1 MKFFVKSRKDKSFTS
16 VIFFVIA
23 LSMVFSGLNIPYGP
37 VLSANAA
44 ISEKTSVLFQLP
56 SLSAVKDGSVE
67 VNAEINVNLDT
78 NWKTR
83 LTLAT
88 VTNAQGPWHIVGL
101 DVRSR
106 PDYFGFA
113 GDTKN
118 TSEFERWA
126 ESQTCDLAVRFG
138 YFDPLNYGEIRISS
152 PNNVAIFIGK
162 DENDNFVCKEYAKNS
177 NGEFPNQDSPTR
189 TIKAASS
196 YEEAQFLAHEDAS
209 GNFVASASYEYL
221 YVPPAAQGEV

>member
-16 VIFFVIA
+16 VVFFVIA
-23 LSMVFSGLNIPYGP
+23 LSMVFSGFNIPYGP
-37 VLSANAA
+37 VLTANAA
-44 ISEKTSVLFQLP
+44 ISEKTSVPVQL
-56 SLSAVKDGSVE
+56 SLPTINIGSVE
-67 VNAEINVNLDT
+67 AHTEINVDLDT

-106 PDYFGFA
+106 PDYFGFV

-118 TSEFERWA
+118 ASEFEKWA
-126 ESQTCDLAVRFG
+126 ESQTRDLAVRFG

-196 YEEAQFLAHEDAS
+196 YEDAQFLAHEDAS